1 MKPWAS
7 SGSHSTPRLCA
18 VTVADPSSDCWR
30 KTGYPE
36 VSGATIREK
45 ENGRGCHSTPRRAGP
60 LRPGSSA
67 PCAIQD
73 DGEWVEYGGVLTP
86 EWRSSGTVHT
96 GGNLAEDFFEA
107 WVAAEGREGLV
118 GGDVEDHVVV
128 GGDGGFEIGHGFL
141 FSP

>member
-1 MKPWAS
+1 MKKKTAVDAIRLPGALAR
-7 SGSHSTPRLCA
+7 SGQAP
-18 VTVADPSSDCWR
+18 P
-30 KTGYPE
+30 P
-36 VSGATIREK
+36 
-45 ENGRGCHSTPRRAGP
+45 
-60 LRPGSSA
+60 

-73 DGEWVEYGGVLTP
+73 DGEWVGYGGVLTP